1 MCRAR
6 SSSRSESATPST
18 DFLRSRL
25 GTGNHKAYTSG
36 VIRTFLT
43 IVVLSA
49 SLEAED
55 LVLKNF
61 TLIDGTGRPPV
72 ARAALVVHD
81 GRIAW
86 AGPAA
91 KLKAPAGAQVI
102 DLAGR
107 YVMPGIVNLHGHVGN
122 VIGLK
127 QDPKFY
133 TRENVEKNLQIFASY
148 GVTTVLS
155 LGTDQDLIFK
165 IRDEQRSGRPRYARV
180 FTAGRGFSVKG
191 GIGGAEGVTF
201 FPTSAAEI
209 PAEVA
214 ELAAQKVDIVKLWVD
229 DRLGRSKKMPP
240 EISKAILDSARQ
252 NHLRTAAHIYYLED
266 ALQMLAGGVDMLAH
280 SVRDQPVT
288 PAFVAEMKKR
298 GVLQIPTLARELSTF
313 VYAHPPAFLDDPFF
327 SRAVAPETIDT
338 LRSQAYRDRIA
349 GDPDFS
355 KYPGFLEMAKKNL
368 KTLSDAGIKIGFGT
382 DTGPPGRFLGYFE
395 HLELELMV
403 DAGLTPMQAIR
414 AATGTAGEF
423 LRGADV
429 GTLERGKW
437 ADLLVLA
444 RDPLAD
450 IKTTRSL
457 EAVYIAG
464 QRVSP

>member
-1 MCRAR
+1 M
-6 SSSRSESATPST
+6 
-18 DFLRSRL
+18 
-25 GTGNHKAYTSG
+25 
-36 VIRTFLT
+36 IRTLLT
-43 IVVLSA
+43 LIALSP
-49 SLEAED
+49 SLAAED

-72 ARAALVVHD
+72 ASAALVVHD

-86 AGPAA
+86 AGPVS

-102 DLAGR
+102 DLTGR
-107 YVMPGIVNLHGHVGN
+107 FVMPGIINLHGHVGN

-133 TRENVEKNLQIFASY
+133 TRENVEKNLQTLASY

-165 IRDEQRSGRPRYARV
+165 IRGEQRSGRPHYARV
-180 FTAGRGFSVKG
+180 FTAGRGFTVKG

-201 FPTSAAEI
+201 FPASAAEV
-209 PAEVA
+209 PAQVDA
-214 ELAAQKVDIVKLWVD
+214 LAAQKVDIVKMWVD
-229 DRLGRSKKMPP
+229 DRLGHSQKMPP
-240 EISKAILDSARQ
+240 EISQAILDSARR

-266 ALQMLAGGVDMLAH
+266 AQRLLNGRVDILAH

-288 PAFVAEMKKR
+288 PAFIAEMKKR
-298 GVLQIPTLARELSTF
+298 GVLQIPTLTRELSTF
-313 VYAHPPAFLDDPFF
+313 VYAHPPAFLEDPFF
-327 SRAVAPETIDT
+327 SRAIAPETIAT
-338 LRSQAYRDRIA
+338 LRSQTYQDRIA
-349 GDPDFS
+349 ADPDFP

-368 KTLSDAGIKIGFGT
+368 KTSSDAGVKIGFGT

-403 DAGLTPMQAIR
+403 DAGLSPTQAIR
-414 AATGTAGEF
+414 AATGTSGEF
-423 LRGADV
+423 LRGADI
-429 GTLERGKW
+429 GTLEHGKW
-437 ADLLVLA
+437 ADLLVLR

-450 IKTTRSL
+450 IKNTRSL

-464 QRVSP
+464 RRLE